1 MTPTPSEPRGSRLS
15 LYDTAC
21 AVAGGLFIGITGFLT
36 VAALIWALSV
46 TVGLPFLAFEIAEG
60 AAALGFT
67 VLTVMVIR
75 SAMALER
82 KRQAGALL

>member
-15 LYDTAC
+15 LYATAC
-21 AVAGGLFIGITGFLT
+21 AVAGGLFVGITGFLT

-46 TVGLPFLAFEIAEG
+46 TVSLPFLAFEIAEG
-60 AAALGFT
+60 AAALSFV

-75 SAMALER
+75 GAIALER
-82 KRQAGALL
+82 RRQAGALL